1 MWTCLDVPMSN
12 AQLMHTAMLD
22 LQRGRITPDDFR
34 ATMRRLRAGSTPE
47 QHDRSKAAATA
58 LHTVNPNAR

>member
-1 MWTCLDVPMSN
+1 MST
-12 AQLMHTAMLD
+12 AQLMHRAMLD

-34 ATMRRLRAGSTPE
+34 ATMRSLRASTTPE
-47 QHDRSKAAATA
+47 QHDRAKGAATA